1 MRSKTGTTEQR
12 RVPPALMWAGVL
24 LLAALVLWAGVHLA
38 LGAAAARWPN
48 EAGTELW
55 ADGSL
60 LLDVSGLSEGYF
72 QASTA
77 MPGGNRLKL
86 RVTKDGQKLT
96 YDLNTDGRYE
106 VFPLQFGD
114 GYYDIAL
121 YRNISGKE
129 YATAGRLGVNVV
141 LSEPEVCFL
150 YPNQYVNYTPE
161 TEAVAKAE
169 ELCGALGENEAYE
182 EICKYMGKS
191 FVYDYVKAITVKPGM
206 LPDINESFEKKMGVC
221 QDLSAIMCC
230 MLRTQGVPARLVIG
244 YADNN
249 YHAWVE
255 ADFGGKSVFF
265 DPTAAV
271 NGIAR
276 VKEYTTERWY

>member
-1 MRSKTGTTEQR
+1 MKRK
-12 RVPPALMWAGVL
+12 VLLCFAFVLLMAGMGVL
-24 LLAALVLWAGVHLA
+24 TCRCATAASAKWPVQSSKGEKKNGKLKVD
-38 LGAAAARWPN
+38 AAN
-48 EAGTELW
+48 IN
-55 ADGSL
+55 
-60 LLDVSGLSEGYF
+60 EGYF
-72 QASTA
+72 LAAIQKKT
-77 MPGGNRLKL
+77 NKKLKL
-86 RVTKDGQKLT
+86 RVVKGKESLT
-96 YDLNTDGRYE
+96 YDLDSAGDYE

-129 YATAGRLGVNVV
+129 YATAGRLDVNVV

-150 YPNQYVNYTPE
+150 YPNQYVNYSAE

-169 ELCGALGENEAYE
+169 ELCGTLGENEAYE

-255 ADFGGKSVFF
+255 ANFGGKSVFF